1 MEGVHIGRDNNGA
14 AAAGP
19 HAQAEVRH
27 GAGPDERLVRV
38 RAAVDKLHAAI
49 DAVPEM
55 LADPD
60 AALRDVNAIAAAMD
74 GVPPDAAAA
83 MAGARRLLDRIT
95 AAGVFVSAAENL
107 RKAL

>member
-1 MEGVHIGRDNNGA
+1 MEGVFIGRDNHGA

-19 HAQAEVRH
+19 HARAIVNGD
-27 GAGPDERLVRV
+27 GALAPVL
-38 RAAVDKLHAAI
+38 AAVEKLRAAI
-49 DAVPEM
+49 DAVPEA

-60 AALRDVNAIAAAMD
+60 AALRDVNAIAAATQRN
-74 GVPPDAAAA
+74 PPDTAAV

-107 RKAL
+107 RRAL

>member
-1 MEGVHIGRDNNGA
+1 MDGVFIGRNNYGA

-19 HAQAEVRH
+19 HARATV
-27 GAGPDERLVRV
+27 GGGPEHPLGPVL
-38 RAAVDKLHAAI
+38 AAVDKLHAAI
-49 DAVPEM
+49 DAVPEA

-60 AALRDVNAIAAAMD
+60 AALRDVNAIAAAVD
-74 GVPPDAAAA
+74 RDPPDPEAV

>member
-1 MEGVHIGRDNNGA
+1 MEGVYIGRDNHGA
-14 AAAGP
+14 AAAGTG
-19 HAQAEVRH
+19 ATASVNY
-27 GAGPDERLVRV
+27 GAGPDDRLARV
-38 RAAVDKLHAAI
+38 KAAVDKLHAAI
-49 DAVPEM
+49 DAVPEL

-74 GVPPDAAAA
+74 GDPPDAAAA

-107 RKAL
+107 RQAL